1 MSKPLVIVE
10 SPTKVKTISK
20 ILGSEYIVK
29 SSVGHIRDLPRNA
42 KAIPASY
49 SNKEI
54 LWGAVK
60 PKNFENIYVIP
71 EDRKAIVKELKDLAD
86 EASDVYLA
94 TDDDREGEAIAY
106 HLMESLELKSEPK
119 RIKFNEITEAAV
131 TNAINNPETI
141 DIGKFKSYEAR
152 RTLDRMIGYEIS
164 PKVRDLGGAFIS
176 TGRVQGPA
184 IRLIVEREEE
194 RLKFVKSKYFEI
206 KALCKSND
214 YEFTANLKRVS
225 GKRLASSSD
234 FNENGNKTSKDKK
247 YLDENEA
254 NEIVSILKN
263 QTASISSIKE
273 SSRSGKPP
281 KPFKTT
287 SLQSSARSNLG
298 FQPRKTMS
306 VAQRLYQEGLI
317 TYMRTDSIRLSDV
330 AIKASR
336 AYIKDNFSEKHLP
349 DSPNLYGDSKNA
361 QAAHE
366 AIRPS
371 GESFTTPQELLKT
384 HKEDSDEYKLYSL
397 IFNTTVASQMTDAQ
411 GITKTIEIEAK
422 ENTYS
427 PLILGISGTTWTFGG
442 YRDLIKDLSEKSQE
456 LPDLREN
463 DEIKIIESES
473 EEKYTNPPNR
483 YSSTSLINKL
493 EELGIGRPSTY
504 VSIIESITSVFINSE
519 SSLKPRILA
528 IALINNF
535 MKPYF
540 NQYIDY
546 EFSKSMED
554 DLDKILESDDPESSK
569 IKFLEKS
576 FNTINNHVDNYGV
589 QDPLVLTT
597 VKLPFESRYVVK
609 TGRIQN
615 KIPYPYLLR
624 DDDFKVGLP
633 PEIALEEIEVEYIKE
648 LEDHQEENLKK
659 ERMVSKCNECS
670 ASILIKLGPNGGFYL
685 QLDGKQKRGKQE
697 KCGFKNL
704 ESCNSKNLIGPIFEG
719 EDPDNLT
726 EEQCVERFSLSAK
739 NPRKIVEVDEWIYSS
754 AVGPYGGYAMKQRNR
769 TVFENDML
777 QSLSKDDLRSLLDEE
792 KSKAISNFLG
802 GEILKIPKSATKN
815 KIIEMIN
822 NHYLLDEK
830 YVKKLPKEH
839 LIGLAKSL
847 EIVFYRGRFRMKP
860 EDATKDNLINKILID
875 KKNKPL
881 ENPRQAL
888 TITPSEVL
896 ELFGDI
902 KSS

>member
-234 FNENGNKTSKDKK
+234 FNEKGNKTSKDKK

-422 ENTYS
+422 ENAYS

-546 EFSKSMED
+546 EFSKTMED
-554 DLDKILESDDPESSK
+554 DLDLILESKNPEQSK
-569 IKFLEKS
+569 IEFLEKS
-576 FNTINNHVDNYGV
+576 HETIKSHVEDYGV
-589 QDPLVLTT
+589 QDPLALTT

-609 TGRIQN
+609 TGRIQG

-633 PEIALEEIEVEYIKE
+633 PEITIEEIEAEYISE
-648 LEDHQEENLKK
+648 VEAQQEKGV
-659 ERMVSKCNECS
+659 R
-670 ASILIKLGPNGGFYL
+670 
-685 QLDGKQKRGKQE
+685 QE
-697 KCGFKNL
+697 KCVY
-704 ESCNSKNLIGPIFEG
+704 KNLIGPIFED
-719 EDPDNLT
+719 EDPDKLT
-726 EEQCVERFSLSAK
+726 EEECIKRFSLSAK
-739 NPRKIVEVDEWIYSS
+739 NPRYVTSLNEWTYSA
-754 AVGPYGGYAMKQRNR
+754 AVGPYGGYAMKQRDR
-769 TVFENDML
+769 TVFENSELAEMK
-777 QSLSKDDLRSLLDEE
+777 KDEIRELIENE
-792 KSKAISNFLG
+792 KSRKISNFLG
-802 GEILKIPKSATKN
+802 GEILKLPKSASKESMID
-815 KIIEMIN
+815 KISKHFELN
-822 NHYLLDEK
+822 EK
-830 YVKKLPKEH
+830 DIKTLSKEN
-839 LIGLAKSL
+839 LVELAKSL

-860 EDATKDNLINKILID
+860 EDATKDNLINKILFE

-881 ENPRQAL
+881 ESPRKAL
-888 TITPSEVL
+888 TVSPSEVL
-896 ELFGDI
+896 ELFGDTE
-902 KSS
+902 SS

>member
-29 SSVGHIRDLPRNA
+29 SSVGHIRDLPRNT
-42 KAIPASY
+42 KAIPAIF

-54 LWGAVK
+54 YWGAVK
-60 PKNFENIYVIP
+60 PTYENIYVIP
-71 EDRKAIVKELKDLAD
+71 DDRKAIVKELRDLAD

-234 FNENGNKTSKDKK
+234 FNENGNKTNKDKK

-273 SSRSGKPP
+273 SSRSSKPP

-336 AYIKDNFSEKHLP
+336 AYIKNNFSEKHLP
-349 DSPNLYGDSKNA
+349 DSPNLYGDNKNA

-473 EEKYTNPPNR
+473 EKKYTNPPNR

-546 EFSKSMED
+546 EFSKTMED
-554 DLDKILESDDPESSK
+554 DLDLILESKNPEESK
-569 IKFLEKS
+569 IEFLKQSHETIKS
-576 FNTINNHVDNYGV
+576 HIENYGI
-589 QDPLVLTT
+589 QDPLALTT
-597 VKLPFESRYVVK
+597 VKLPFESRYVIK
-609 TGRIQN
+609 TGRIQG

-633 PEIALEEIEVEYIKE
+633 PEITIEEIEAEYISE
-648 LEDHQEENLKK
+648 VEAQQEKSLKK
-659 ERMVSKCNECS
+659 ERVVAKCPECS
-670 ASILIKLGPNGGFYL
+670 SSIFIKLGPNGSFYI
-685 QLDGKQKRGKQE
+685 QHGIKEKGVKQK
-697 KCGFKNL
+697 KCVY
-704 ESCNSKNLIGPIFEG
+704 KNLIGPIFED
-719 EDPDNLT
+719 EDPDKLT
-726 EEQCVERFSLSAK
+726 EEECIKRFSLSAK
-739 NPRKIVEVDEWIYSS
+739 NPRYVTSLNEWTYSA
-754 AVGPYGGYAMKQRNR
+754 AVGPYGGYAMKQRDR
-769 TVFENDML
+769 AVFENSELVEMK
-777 QSLSKDDLRSLLDEE
+777 KDEIRELVEND
-792 KSKAISNFLG
+792 KSRKISNFLG
-802 GEILKIPKSATKN
+802 GEILKIPKNASKESMID
-815 KIIEMIN
+815 KISKHFELN
-822 NHYLLDEK
+822 EK
-830 YVKKLPKEH
+830 DIKTLSKEN
-839 LIGLAKSL
+839 LVELAKSL

-860 EDATKDNLINKILID
+860 EDATKDNLINKILFE

-881 ENPRQAL
+881 ESPRKAL
-888 TITPSEVL
+888 TVTPSEVL

-902 KSS
+902 ESS

>member
-234 FNENGNKTSKDKK
+234 FNEKGNKTSKDKK

-349 DSPNLYGDSKNA
+349 DSPNLYGDRKNA

-422 ENTYS
+422 ENIYS

-546 EFSKSMED
+546 EFSKTMED
-554 DLDKILESDDPESSK
+554 DLDLILESKNPEESK
-569 IKFLEKS
+569 IEFLEKS
-576 FNTINNHVDNYGV
+576 HETIKSHVEDYGV
-589 QDPLVLTT
+589 QDPLALTT

-609 TGRIQN
+609 TGRIQG

-633 PEIALEEIEVEYIKE
+633 VA
-648 LEDHQEENLKK
+648 
-659 ERMVSKCNECS
+659 KCPECS
-670 ASILIKLGPNGGFYL
+670 SSIFIKLGPNGSFYI
-685 QLDGKQKRGKQE
+685 QHGIKEKGVRQE
-697 KCGFKNL
+697 KCVY
-704 ESCNSKNLIGPIFEG
+704 KNLIGPIFED
-719 EDPDNLT
+719 EDPDKLT
-726 EEQCVERFSLSAK
+726 EEECIKRFSLSAK
-739 NPRKIVEVDEWIYSS
+739 NPRYVTSLNEWTYSA
-754 AVGPYGGYAMKQRNR
+754 AVGPYGGYAMKQRDR
-769 TVFENDML
+769 TVFENSELAEMK
-777 QSLSKDDLRSLLDEE
+777 KDEIRELIENE
-792 KSKAISNFLG
+792 KSRKISNFLG
-802 GEILKIPKSATKN
+802 GEILKLPKSASKESMID
-815 KIIEMIN
+815 KISKHFELN
-822 NHYLLDEK
+822 EK
-830 YVKKLPKEH
+830 DIKTLSKEN
-839 LIGLAKSL
+839 LVELAKSL

-860 EDATKDNLINKILID
+860 EDATKDNLINKILFE

-881 ENPRQAL
+881 ESPRKAL
-888 TITPSEVL
+888 TVTPSEVL

-902 KSS
+902 GIIYFVS